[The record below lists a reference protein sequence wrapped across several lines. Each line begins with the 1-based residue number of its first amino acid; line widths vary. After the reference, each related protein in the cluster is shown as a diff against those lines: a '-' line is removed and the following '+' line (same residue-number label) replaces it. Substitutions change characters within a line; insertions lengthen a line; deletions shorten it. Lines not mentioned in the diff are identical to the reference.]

1 MLWVLQFQLADS
13 KAIRFH
19 KMVQSMKE
27 RVEIEKENT
36 AAKDGEISRLQ
47 AEVLKVQDLLATTES
62 NYKSQ
67 LEVMTDFV
75 TELQREQARL
85 QGNA

>member
-1 MLWVLQFQLADS
+1 
-13 KAIRFH
+13 
-19 KMVQSMKE
+19 MVQSMKE
-27 RVEIEKENT
+27 RFELEKENV

-47 AEVLKVQDLLATTES
+47 TEVLKVQDLLTTTES

-75 TELQREQARL
+75 TELQRELARL